1 MATLLALLSSV
12 LWGAADFYGG
22 KLSKRY
28 QALAV
33 TAVSQAFGLL
43 TGISI
48 ILIGS
53 SWLKPELSW
62 DNFFLSG
69 VLAGLFGFVGLI
81 AFYSGL
87 ATGRMGVVSPIAALS
102 VLIPL
107 TIAFITGEKPNST
120 QIVGMSIAL
129 VGAVCASGPEVKGG
143 VAIKPIV
150 LAVVAAIGFGL
161 AVTFIAKGSESSAI
175 MTMTTMR
182 FTTFIIALFLF
193 AKYRTFGG
201 FTRKDVPLLIGIGA
215 ADFIANLLLGVATT
229 KGLVSLAVVLG
240 SLFPIVTALLAFKLL
255 HERLHKVQYLGI
267 IFAIIGVAVISS
279 G

>member
-22 KLSKRY
+22 KLSKKY

-53 SWLKPELSW
+53 SWLRPELSW
-62 DNFFLSG
+62 DNFFISG

-201 FTRKDVPLLIGIGA
+201 FTRKDIPLLIGIGA

-267 IFAIIGVAVISS
+267 IFAIMGVAVISI

>member
-107 TIAFITGEKPNST
+107 TIAFISGEKPSST

-129 VGAVCASGPEVKGG
+129 VGAFCASGPEVKGG

-150 LAVVAAIGFGL
+150 LAVVAAIGFGF
-161 AVTFIAKGSESSAI
+161 AVAFIAKGSESSAI

-267 IFAIIGVAVISS
+267 IFAIIGVAVISL

>member
-22 KLSKRY
+22 KLSKKY

-53 SWLKPELSW
+53 SWLRPELSW
-62 DNFFLSG
+62 DNFFISG

-161 AVTFIAKGSESSAI
+161 AVAFIAKGSESSAI

-201 FTRKDVPLLIGIGA
+201 FTRKDIPLLIGIGA

-255 HERLHKVQYLGI
+255 HERLHKVQYIGI
-267 IFAIIGVAVISS
+267 IFAIMGVAVISI

>member
-22 KLSKRY
+22 KLSKKY

-53 SWLKPELSW
+53 SWLRPELSW
-62 DNFFLSG
+62 DNFFISG

-129 VGAVCASGPEVKGG
+129 VGAVCASVPEVKGG

-201 FTRKDVPLLIGIGA
+201 FTRKDIPLLIGIGA

-255 HERLHKVQYLGI
+255 HERLHKVQYIGI
-267 IFAIIGVAVISS
+267 IFAIMGVAVISI

>member
-1 MATLLALLSSV
+1 V
-12 LWGAADFYGG
+12 
-22 KLSKRY
+22 
-28 QALAV
+28 
-33 TAVSQAFGLL
+33 
-43 TGISI
+43 
-48 ILIGS
+48 GS
-53 SWLKPELSW
+53 SWLNPAIGW
-62 DNFFLSG
+62 DNYFISG

-87 ATGRMGVVSPIAALS
+87 ATGRIGVVSPIAALS

-129 VGAVCASGPEVKGG
+129 LGAVCASGPEVKGG
-143 VAIKPIV
+143 VALKPV
-150 LAVVAAIGFGL
+150 MLAVVAAVGFGL
-161 AVTFIAKGSESSAI
+161 AVTFIAKGSSSSAI

-182 FTTFIIALFLF
+182 FTTFIIAIFLF
-193 AKYRTFGG
+193 IKYRTFGG
-201 FTRKDVPLLIGIGA
+201 FTKKDIPLLIGIGA

-267 IFAIIGVAVISS
+267 TFAIIGVAVISL

>member
-12 LWGAADFYGG
+12 LWGTADFFGG
-22 KLSKRY
+22 KLSKKY

-33 TAVSQAFGLL
+33 TAVSQAFGLI

-53 SWLKPELSW
+53 SWLTPELSW
-62 DNFFLSG
+62 DNFFIFG
-69 VLAGLFGFVGLI
+69 VLAGLFGFIGLI

-87 ATGRMGVVSPIAALS
+87 ATGRMGVVSPIASLS

-107 TIAFITGEKPNST
+107 TIAFITGEKPNLT
-120 QIVGMSIAL
+120 QNVGMIIAL
-129 VGAVCASGPEVKGG
+129 IGAVCASGPELKGG
-143 VAIKPIV
+143 VAIKPVV
-150 LAVVAAIGFGL
+150 LAVVAAIGFGF
-161 AVTFIAKGSESSAI
+161 AVAFIAKGSASSAI

-182 FTTFIIALFLF
+182 FTTFIIAIFLF
-193 AKYRTFGG
+193 AKFRTFGG
-201 FTRKDVPLLIGIGA
+201 FTKKDIPLLIGIGA

-267 IFAIIGVAVISS
+267 VFAIIGVAVISL

>member
-107 TIAFITGEKPNST
+107 TIAFISGEKPSST

-129 VGAVCASGPEVKGG
+129 VGAFCASGPEVKGG

-150 LAVVAAIGFGL
+150 LAVVAAIGFGF
-161 AVTFIAKGSESSAI
+161 AVAFIAKGSESSAI

>member
-22 KLSKRY
+22 KLSKKY

-53 SWLKPELSW
+53 SWLRPELSW
-62 DNFFLSG
+62 DNFFISG

-201 FTRKDVPLLIGIGA
+201 FTRKDIPLLIGIGA

-255 HERLHKVQYLGI
+255 NERLHKVQYIGI
-267 IFAIIGVAVISS
+267 IFAIMGVAVISI